1 MKLLPY
7 VIGCMY
13 LTLSCSVDQD
23 TNARRYLED
32 SAVSSGDARAAK
44 LKTTIALK
52 EPIFSQDF
60 GLAPNDKIDGKS
72 LFEVLTSQKAGRED
86 GKTCAECH
94 SNDVALG
101 DYWVPSASNE
111 ALDDIDPDSEVAEID
126 PVEAFDEDS
135 DDFDGARLR
144 RSRLHRGLEIDDIA
158 TVTKVNP
165 TYLRFLEE
173 ERFEDLP
180 ARVYVRGFLMAYASA
195 VGIDPPALASSY
207 LQRFDGVVSGGK
219 GTGRR
224 G

>member
-1 MKLLPY
+1 MATYADDSLAGY
-7 VIGCMY
+7 
-13 LTLSCSVDQD
+13 SVFE
-23 TNARRYLED
+23 T
-32 SAVSSGDARAAK
+32 GDAAAMRERIETAFRILSDVDSRRAYDAGLDAVK
-44 LKTTIALK
+44 PT
-52 EPIFSQDF
+52 EPESEAPAA
-60 GLAPNDKIDGKS
+60 APN
-72 LFEVLTSQKAGRED
+72 
-86 GKTCAECH
+86 
-94 SNDVALG
+94 
-101 DYWVPSASNE
+101 
-111 ALDDIDPDSEVAEID
+111 PDSEVAEID

-195 VGIDPPALASSY
+195 VGIDPPTLASSY